1 MHKKLTLLAALLL
14 SCIGFLARPKPVQ
27 AASFDITRYQVNIKV
42 HPDGSA
48 TLQQAIRYQFDGSA
62 HGVYYNQALRGNGTQ
77 TLSQPQVQIKQ
88 NGQIHNVVANNSKAN
103 NSYQLDRTQER
114 VRFTVYHRTSGGP
127 LTVIYRYRLSQIV
140 KNYADTA
147 EINWKVI
154 GSRWDVPLNQVK
166 IQLQLPQEQVPSLR
180 AWAHSSEHQLHVS
193 RKQGLVTLTSRENT
207 ENQPIELH
215 LIFDPKLTPQNH
227 YRSSAKRRSAIIRQE
242 ARLAQ
247 AAAEAARRRERGRI
261 IGLGVSLVLAG
272 IFSLMALLVYGRTPA
287 NRHFPVARSE
297 APHVFDI
304 PTYSAPL
311 AQLLYFDRNQL
322 DNRAFSAHLLEL
334 AAQKR
339 IAIIETNPGKHP
351 DYRIELLDQS
361 LLTDSEEPL
370 MACLLQLKPNHQ
382 ISFRQLRHLN
392 SVDQGKVASANEAW
406 HKRQREQL
414 QALNYR
420 TKHQPRRQILVW
432 LSLAIVC
439 FLIAVILMH
448 QPGRWLWLLAF
459 VIASGFLTYLAF
471 KKFSPYTVHGV
482 NLLNQVRG
490 FRRMLH
496 DMGRFNLRE
505 VQERILWEDIMPYAV
520 SFNLAPKVT
529 KVLKTNFSDAELN
542 DLYPSYAFLLIH
554 STNQAAFFSLASSSF
569 TAATGS
575 NSSGGSFSGG
585 GSGGFGGGS
594 GGGAF

>member
-1 MHKKLTLLAALLL
+1 MHKKFTLLAVLLL
-14 SCIGFLARPKPVQ
+14 SCIGFLTRPKPVQ

-48 TLQQAIRYQFDGSA
+48 TLRQAIRYQFAGSA
-62 HGVYYNQALRGNGTQ
+62 KGVYYNQALRGNNHQ
-77 TLSQPQVQIKQ
+77 TLSAPQVQIKQ
-88 NGQIHNVVANNSKAN
+88 HGQTHDVVANNSKAN
-103 NSYQLDRTQER
+103 NSYQLEQTRER

-154 GSRWDVPLNQVK
+154 GARWDVPLNQVK
-166 IQLQLPQEQVPSLR
+166 IQLQLPKQQVPSLR
-180 AWAHSSEHQLHVS
+180 AWAHSSQHQLYVS
-193 RKQGLVTLTSRENT
+193 QQRGLVTLTSRENP

-215 LIFDPKLTPQNH
+215 LIFDPKLTPQNT
-227 YRSSAKRRSAIIRQE
+227 YRSSAKQRSVIIRQE

-261 IGLGVSLVLAG
+261 IGLSVTLALAG
-272 IFSLMALLVYGRTPA
+272 IFGFIALLVYIRTPA
-287 NRHFPVARSE
+287 NRHFPVARRE

-304 PTYSAPL
+304 PAYSAPL
-311 AQLLYFDRNQL
+311 AQLLYLDSNQL
-322 DNRAFSAHLLEL
+322 DQHAFSAHLLEL

-339 IAIIETNPGKHP
+339 IAVIETNPGKHP
-351 DYRIELLDQS
+351 DYQIKLLDQS
-361 LLTDSEEPL
+361 LLTDPEEPL

-392 SVDQGKVASANEAW
+392 SVDQSKVASANQAW
-406 HKRQREQL
+406 HKRQRDQL

-432 LSLAIVC
+432 LSLAIIC
-439 FLIAVILMH
+439 FLIAAILMN

-459 VIASGFLTYLAF
+459 VIASGLLTYLTF

-529 KVLKTNFSDAELN
+529 KVLKTNFSDAELT
-542 DLYPSYAFLLIH
+542 DLYPTYAFLLINA
-554 STNQAAFFSLASSSF
+554 TNQAAFFSLANSSF
-569 TAATGS
+569 TAATGANS
-575 NSSGGSFSGG
+575 NVGSFSGG